1 MSYNGD
7 NPNDGGMTIGDY
19 ANGAPNI
26 RLSQIPA
33 SFGRQIPWM
42 IPALAIMIGAS
53 WWFTKDIKRTY
64 VADGSILV
72 QLGPEYVYNPA
83 ASTGAN
89 NSGITITPDQ
99 VVLTEIEI
107 IKNSKIIDQ
116 VIGQMIA
123 SPANKGVGGELFA
136 PKLYEKWV
144 SAPEYE
150 KPDRWND
157 IIKFVDRSYA
167 VMPKPKSSIV
177 NLSYKHE
184 DRIVA
189 QKTLEAFMDAYKEF
203 RSGIFVLEATGEI
216 GQRRKETEKQLA
228 SVDWQINNI
237 LDKNGISE
245 FGTEQKGVQK
255 RSEELKAALNTLR
268 GQLTAV
274 EAALAATEDQLR
286 ATPATINLY
295 VDDRASQRLAQAEL
309 EKRQLLAKYLPTSNP
324 VKAKEAE
331 ISEIRAQITSNGGKA
346 AGGRR
351 VGPNTVH
358 QALMTQR
365 NTYQAQ
371 ADSFREQE
379 ITLQRQLNSANSKVT
394 SLRKLGPKYTS
405 LLREKTSLE
414 ERLKGYNTKE
424 GEALVNKALES
435 SAAENIKEITRPGAA
450 RKGRNMK
457 KIMFALAS
465 LGSIFT
471 VMMLALLRVFLDPR
485 LYGPSPAQ
493 RLQAPSGGRRRADRE
508 RDAIPEPVP
517 AYAKVYD
524 NEPERVP
531 AAAVAASVPS
541 SQAYSPSVYASDP
554 PYAQPYAPQQNE
566 AQATAQAYAPQA
578 YVDHAYSA
586 PAMESQPYD
595 GAQMYAD
602 TSQTVAAP
610 YVSSEPTVYPSQP
623 VAEAPVSAAYEAP
636 QHYAGAGNDVPILG
650 SIPPT
655 YTS

>member
-33 SFGRQIPWM
+33 SFARQIPWM

-72 QLGPEYVYNPA
+72 QLGPEYVYSPA
-83 ASTGAN
+83 TGSGTN

-116 VIGQMIA
+116 VITQMIG
-123 SPANKGVGGELFA
+123 SPESGGVGGERFA
-136 PKLYEKWV
+136 PKLYQKWV
-144 SAPEYE
+144 SASDQD

-157 IIKFVDRSYA
+157 IIKSVDKNYA

-177 NLSYKHE
+177 NLAYTHE
-184 DRIVA
+184 DRLVA
-189 QKTLEAFMDAYKEF
+189 QKTLIAFMDAYKDF
-203 RSGIFVLEATGEI
+203 REGIFVLEATGEI
-216 GQRRKETEKQLA
+216 AQRREETEKQLA
-228 SVDWQINNI
+228 GVDWQINNI

-255 RSEELKAALNTLR
+255 RSEELKAALNALR
-268 GQLTAV
+268 GQISAV
-274 EAALAATEDQLR
+274 EAALAASEDQLR

-324 VKAKEAE
+324 VKSKEAE
-331 ISEIRAQITSNGGKA
+331 IAEIRAQISSNGGKA

-351 VGPNTVH
+351 VGPNTVY
-358 QALMTQR
+358 QALLTQR

-379 ITLQRQLNSANSKVT
+379 VTLQRQLNAANSKVT
-394 SLRKLGPKYTS
+394 SLRKLGPKYTN
-405 LLREKTSLE
+405 LLREKASLE
-414 ERLKGYNTKE
+414 ERLKGYNSKE
-424 GEALVNKALES
+424 GEALVNEALEGAS
-435 SAAENIKEITRPGAA
+435 AENIREITRPGAA

-485 LYGPSPAQ
+485 LYGPSPVQ
-493 RLQAPSGGRRRADRE
+493 RMREPKRGRRRSDEE
-508 RDAIPEPVP
+508 RDVIPEAVP

-524 NEPERVP
+524 NEPVRAP

-541 SQAYSPSVYASDP
+541 SPAYSSSAYATDP
-554 PYAQPYAPQQNE
+554 PYAQPYAPQAYE
-566 AQATAQAYAPQA
+566 AQTVAQSTAQDYATVAYDPQ
-578 YVDHAYSA
+578 
-586 PAMESQPYD
+586 PAG

-602 TSQTVAAP
+602 GSYAGATP
-610 YVSSEPTVYPSQP
+610 YVSSEATAYPSQP
-623 VAEAPVSAAYEAP
+623 VIQDVVSSAYEAP
-636 QHYAGAGNDVPILG
+636 QHFAGAGNDVPVLG

-655 YTS
+655 PYTS